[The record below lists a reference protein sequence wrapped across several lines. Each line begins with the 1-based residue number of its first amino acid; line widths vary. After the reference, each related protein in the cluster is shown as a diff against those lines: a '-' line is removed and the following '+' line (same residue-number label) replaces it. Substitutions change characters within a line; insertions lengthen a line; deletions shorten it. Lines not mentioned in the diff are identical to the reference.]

1 MHLRHEVRLALADH
15 WQAQG
20 ELEHSSVVAYQDL
33 ARRLALLEAP
43 DELVRRSLSAAVQ
56 EADHWT
62 RCFELAGRYLGQSLR
77 PGRLRRPLRLPRSR
91 TVELAA
97 LAVESLRDG
106 ILLEG
111 YAAAMAAARADRA
124 NDGRVV
130 ESLRV
135 IAADET
141 HHAALSSDVLSW
153 CLEQGGGPV
162 AELVT
167 TAAEQ
172 LPDHPPVLASPW
184 ALDTPSLADHGL
196 FDADPQHEV
205 WRALV
210 VTVRADIDER
220 LADRS
225 VRNAA

>member
-43 DELVRRSLSAAVQ
+43 EELVRRSLSAAVE

-91 TVELAA
+91 TAELAS

-111 YAAAMAAARADRA
+111 YAASMAAARADRA
-124 NDGRVV
+124 SDGRVV

-135 IAADET
+135 IAAD
-141 HHAALSSDVLSW
+141 
-153 CLEQGGGPV
+153 
-162 AELVT
+162 
-167 TAAEQ
+167 
-172 LPDHPPVLASPW
+172 
-184 ALDTPSLADHGL
+184 
-196 FDADPQHEV
+196 
-205 WRALV
+205 
-210 VTVRADIDER
+210 
-220 LADRS
+220 
-225 VRNAA
+225 